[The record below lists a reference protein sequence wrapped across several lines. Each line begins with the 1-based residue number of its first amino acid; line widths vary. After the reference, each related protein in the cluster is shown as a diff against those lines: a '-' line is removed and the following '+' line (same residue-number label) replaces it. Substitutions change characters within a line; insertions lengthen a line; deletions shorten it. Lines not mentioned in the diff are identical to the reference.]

1 MQCVLE
7 TPEGLVEDVRGGE
20 EDGGNSTVQCKNK
33 SGLNQLCACFLQSEG
48 NNELPLS
55 C

>member
-33 SGLNQLCACFLQSEG
+33 IRFEPTVCL
-48 NNELPLS
+48 LPS
-55 C
+55 IRGQQ